1 MFRMASAFEISHE
14 QSKMVEVAAMLRQ
27 IKEAPQSILHCTR
40 KLVIV
45 E

>member
-14 QSKMVEVAAMLRQ
+14 QSKMAEVSTMLRH
-27 IKEAPQSILHCTR
+27 IKEAPHSILHCTR
-40 KLVIV
+40 KLVIA